1 MLDSTLRDGAQGEDI
16 SFSVNDK
23 LSIVDALDN
32 FGLDYIEAGNP
43 GSNPKDLE
51 FFARMQQRQLPAEQ
65 QRHQNGEPPQ
75 SAEQQ
80 LPQDGEPPLRTARL
94 AAFGSTRRR
103 DRDAEADE
111 NLASLLAAQTEVVVI
126 FGKSSLMHVTEILK
140 ASAEENLEMIS
151 SSVGY
156 LKSQGKEVIYDAE
169 HFFDGYRD
177 DAGYALRSLK
187 AAEAAGADI
196 ICLCDT
202 NGGSLPQE
210 VYEVTREVVAQM
222 HSPIGIHAH
231 NDAGLAVANSVIA
244 VAAGASHVQGT
255 FIGFGER
262 AGNADL
268 SAVLPAL
275 QLKMGQQVSGR
286 LELLCETAM
295 RIAETANVII
305 PSGQPYVGSSA
316 FSHKAGMHV
325 DGVLKNPISFEHVA
339 PDAVGNQRRFLVS
352 EVAGRSLIWE
362 RVRRFQPEIGRDAP
376 GLSAILE
383 RLKQLEHQGYQFE
396 GADASFELMARRVL
410 GSYQSHFS
418 VSFYK
423 TMGEFPAGEGLL
435 PSTATIQ
442 IEVNGK
448 VEIAA
453 AKGKGPVHALD
464 IALRK
469 ALAVFFPQLADMHLI
484 DYKVRVLEQQAATA
498 AKVRVLIESA
508 DSSGSWTT
516 IGVSEDIIEASFIA
530 LMDSI
535 EYRLAREDKEQSD

>member
-1 MLDSTLRDGAQGEDI
+1 LQ
-16 SFSVNDK
+16 
-23 LSIVDALDN
+23 
-32 FGLDYIEAGNP
+32 
-43 GSNPKDLE
+43 
-51 FFARMQQRQLPAEQ
+51 PAESFHTPSL
-65 QRHQNGEPPQ
+65 RASAASAAIHCPDGTPG
-75 SAEQQ
+75 AEQKAIATPPLQ
-80 LPQDGEPPLRTARL
+80 TARQPLQTARQPLRTARQPLRTARL

-103 DRDAEADE
+103 DRDVQSDE

-126 FGKSSLMHVTEILK
+126 FGKSSLLHVTEILK

-151 SSVGY
+151 SSVSY

-169 HFFDGYRD
+169 HFFDGYNA
-177 DAGYALRSLK
+177 DASYALRTLR
-187 AAEAAGADI
+187 AAEDAGADI

-202 NGGSLPQE
+202 NGGSLPQTVFE
-210 VYEVTREVVAQM
+210 LTREVVAQLRV
-222 HSPIGIHAH
+222 PVGIHAH
-231 NDAGLAVANSVIA
+231 NDAGFAVANSVMA
-244 VAAGASHVQGT
+244 VAAGARHVQGT

-275 QLKMGQQVSGR
+275 QLKMGHQVSGR
-286 LELLCETAM
+286 LELLCETAV
-295 RIAETANVII
+295 RVAETANVII

-325 DGVLKNPISFEHVA
+325 DGVLKNPRSFEHIA
-339 PDAVGNQRRFLVS
+339 PDAVGNRRRFLVS
-352 EVAGRSLIWE
+352 EVAGRALIWE
-362 RVRRFQPEIGRDAP
+362 QLRRFEPDISRDSP
-376 GLSAILE
+376 GLSAVLE

-442 IEVNGK
+442 VEVKGN

-498 AKVRVLIESA
+498 ARVRVLIESA

-530 LMDSI
+530 LVDSI
-535 EYRLAREDKEQSD
+535 EYRLAREDRQAAISS